1 MNYDA
6 DNEVSR
12 IPLSVLCHNYTALT
26 PTVAKTNEMSAI
38 LISTVVTS

>member
-1 MNYDA
+1 MNCDA

-38 LISTVVTS
+38 LISVVTS